1 MNQKEIKVGSNI
13 VSSSGLFAT
22 LMSITPKGAYSVV
35 FDIDYWG
42 EPRSYYSKKQF
53 YSIFKEVK

>member
-1 MNQKEIKVGSNI
+1 MNQEEIKVGSNI
-13 VSSSGLFAT
+13 VSTSELFAT
-22 LMSITPKGAYSVV
+22 LKSITPKGKYSVV

-42 EPRSYYSKKQF
+42 EPRSYFTKKQF